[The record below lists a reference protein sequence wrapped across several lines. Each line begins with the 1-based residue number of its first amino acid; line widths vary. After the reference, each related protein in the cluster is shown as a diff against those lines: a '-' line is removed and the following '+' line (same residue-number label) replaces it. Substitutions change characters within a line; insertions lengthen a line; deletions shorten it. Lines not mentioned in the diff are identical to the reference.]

1 MSRKTVRAALVSLG
15 IALLPLTVA
24 QSANAAIT
32 AKPAG
37 SLGVT
42 NPHVVP
48 VAVCWKRFGPYAT
61 QYTAWRYVR
70 AFRARGYRTSGVW
83 GQGGSIAYSHV
94 SRGYYF
100 RVFYRC

>member
-1 MSRKTVRAALVSLG
+1 MSRTAVRAALVTLG

-37 SLGVT
+37 SPVIT
-42 NPHVVP
+42 NPNIVP
-48 VAVCWKRFGPYAT
+48 VGVCWKRYGPFVT
-61 QYTAWRYVR
+61 QYTAWKYVN
-70 AFRARGYRTSGVW
+70 AFRARGYQTSGVW
-83 GQGGSIAYSHV
+83 GEGGSIAYS
-94 SRGYYF
+94 SRMRGYYF

>member
-1 MSRKTVRAALVSLG
+1 MSRKAVRTALVTLG
-15 IALLPLTVA
+15 IALLPLTA
-24 QSANAAIT
+24 GQSANAAIAARPGAAPAIT
-32 AKPAG
+32 HPLLIPAG
-37 SLGVT
+37 T
-42 NPHVVP
+42 
-48 VAVCWKRFGPYAT
+48 CWKRFGPYAT
-61 QYTAWRYVR
+61 QTTAWRYVR

>member
-1 MSRKTVRAALVSLG
+1 MNRLAVRAALVTLG

-32 AKPAG
+32 AKPSVSSKIA
-37 SLGVT
+37 
-42 NPHVVP
+42 NPHVIP
-48 VAVCWKRFGPYAT
+48 VRTCWKRFGPYAT
-61 QYTAWRYVR
+61 QTTAWRYVR
-70 AFRARGYRTSGVW
+70 AFRARGYQTSGVW
-83 GQGGSIAYSHV
+83 GSGGSIAYSYR